1 MTGQEK
7 LRREIYALG
16 LMIDA
21 NASALASKTMND
33 DDRAALQLQMATR
46 ISHLKLL
53 QKRLERLSEGGT
65 SPTGPGGSWPRWPAV
80 R

>member
-33 DDRAALQLQMATR
+33 DDRAGLQRQMATR

-53 QKRLERLSEGGT
+53 QRRLERLSEGGT
-65 SPTGPGGSWPRWPAV
+65 SPTGPGGPWPRWPAA